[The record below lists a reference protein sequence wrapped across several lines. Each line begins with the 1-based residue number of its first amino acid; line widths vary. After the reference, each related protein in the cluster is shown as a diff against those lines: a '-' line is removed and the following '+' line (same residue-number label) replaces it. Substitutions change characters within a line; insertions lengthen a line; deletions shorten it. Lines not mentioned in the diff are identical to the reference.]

1 MSAQKRGREVSPATR
16 GAIAYARYQNRS
28 PLRVIQARTGVAL
41 STVSD
46 ICDHAYKQA
55 KIHETESFHGENIA
69 SGSRSGRP
77 PLLCQEQID
86 IMIKL
91 ATSSYEWRRRAWV
104 TVARECGVIASR
116 PTIEKAFK
124 EAGYGRYSPR
134 QKPYLTVAMKTKR
147 LDWCRDKEF
156 WDVMPGQGWGRVI
169 YTDETSVR
177 LGELRS
183 LIHVTRTKEEEWE
196 PDCCE
201 KAFSAYT
208 TFMFWGSI
216 ALDWKGPC
224 YIYQPEDKKDR
235 EASISALA
243 AEDLLRRPI
252 EQAAHAEKKAD
263 CLQKGL
269 KAPSFRF
276 SPCCRSKKG
285 GIDWYRY
292 NRCILRPLLLP
303 AYHRFQTTHCSMS
316 TTALLMQDG
325 ASCHTSQWQKPLFA
339 EQNIVI
345 LDWPGNSP
353 DLNPIEHVWNLIKD
367 RVANRR
373 PFIKGR
379 AELEHAWMD
388 EWDKLDIEKD
398 INPFILNQKHRVA
411 QVIVKQGDNHFHG

>member
-16 GAIAYARYQNRS
+16 AAIAYARYQDRS
-28 PLRVIQARTGVAL
+28 PLRVIQARTGVSL
-41 STVSD
+41 TSISN
-46 ICDHAYKQA
+46 ISNHACKQA
-55 KIHETESFHGENIA
+55 KIHGTEPFRGENVA
-69 SGSRSGRP
+69 PGSRSGRP

-91 ATSSYEWRRRAWV
+91 ATSSYEWRRRSWV
-104 TVARECGVIASR
+104 TVARECEVLASR
-116 PTIEKAFK
+116 STIERAFK

-156 WDVMPGQGWGRVI
+156 WDVISRQGWGRVI
-169 YTDETSVR
+169 YTDETSVK

-201 KAFSAYT
+201 KAFSGYT

-216 ALDWKGPC
+216 ALNWKGPC

-252 EQAAHAEKKAD
+252 EQAAHAEKKAN
-263 CLQKGL
+263 CLQQGL

-276 SPCCRSKKG
+276 SPCCRSKRG

-292 NRCILRPLLLP
+292 NRCVLRPLLLP
-303 AYHRFQTTHCSMS
+303 AYHRFQATHCPMS
-316 TTALLMQDG
+316 TTLLMQDG

-345 LDWPGNSP
+345 LNWPGNSP
-353 DLNPIEHVWNLIKD
+353 DLNPIEHVWNLLKN

-373 PFIKGR
+373 SFIKGR

-411 QVIVKQGDNHFHG
+411 QVIVKQGGNNFHG